1 MILDVTTLLWSHCH
15 TLKTSIFMLFSKQF
29 EEWKVCKYGSDLR
42 FKHKYLKDYENYSIS
57 ISGCSQIDGI
67 LKIRLLQNNN

>member
-42 FKHKYLKDYENYSIS
+42 FNHINIWKIMKIILFLFQVVHKLM
-57 ISGCSQIDGI
+57 GF
-67 LKIRLLQNNN
+67 